1 MSKKCGLG
9 KFVLGVAVGAG
20 LGVLFAPKKGSETR
34 EDLKN
39 LFEEMLNK
47 AKNIKASDVK
57 MAIEEKIEDIKAE
70 LADLDIEKV
79 LSIAKEKGAQLKAK
93 CEDLVIYAKEKG
105 TPVVEKTAEKLRL
118 KTIDVVKNVLDK
130 LEKAEPKAA
139 K

>member
-9 KFVLGVAVGAG
+9 KFALGVAVGAG

-57 MAIEEKIEDIKAE
+57 MAIEEKIEDIKAG
-70 LADLDIEKV
+70 LADLD
-79 LSIAKEKGAQLKAK
+79 KEKGAQLKAK
-93 CEDLVIYAKEKG
+93 CEELVIYAKEKG